1 MSPMVVTW
9 KDKIHLD
16 LFLLVRLLKKREK
29 PHRVKLTPHY
39 SIWWCACVSRIPVSR
54 CRQTGKTCGSQT
66 PTNQASVPETVPS
79 LANIPLPL

>member
-29 PHRVKLTPHY
+29 DRK
-39 SIWWCACVSRIPVSR
+39 
-54 CRQTGKTCGSQT
+54 
-66 PTNQASVPETVPS
+66 SVV
-79 LANIPLPL
+79 